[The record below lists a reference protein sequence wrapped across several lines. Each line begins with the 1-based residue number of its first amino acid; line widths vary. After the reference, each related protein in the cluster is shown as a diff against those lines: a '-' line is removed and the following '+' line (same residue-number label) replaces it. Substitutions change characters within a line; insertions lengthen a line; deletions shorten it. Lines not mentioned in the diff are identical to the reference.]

1 MKSFSAGLF
10 LVVFLS
16 GCVAMTGTNV
26 AIDKLPEIITLKAN
40 VSYHPGGVGH
50 QPGYTVNHGSE
61 WVCEYKTADG
71 DYVCCSKQSFFK
83 TSPWVYCLLVDNE
96 YNAFAYFELGENS
109 YAMWPDG
116 KRAIFEIVRQPPPE
130 SN

>member
-1 MKSFSAGLF
+1 MKSFTAGLF
-10 LVVFLS
+10 FAFLLS
-16 GCVAMTGTNV
+16 GCVAMKGNNV
-26 AIDKLPEIITLKAN
+26 VIEKLPEIIMLKAKT
-40 VSYHPGGVGH
+40 SYHPGGVGH

-83 TSPWVYCLLVDNE
+83 ASPWVYFLLADNE
-96 YNAFAYFELGENS
+96 YNAFAYFELGENA

-116 KRAIFEIVRQPPPE
+116 KQAIFEIVRQNPTE